1 MKKMRKKQPRLE
13 EGISS
18 AVAVVIVIAVVAA
31 GLGSYI
37 ILSGEEGEE
46 GAEPIADLGPKTSD
60 VFVEPSISSLE
71 TTGATS
77 SSVSGLVQGANKFA
91 FDIYSKLAEENNNTF
106 LSPYSIHTCLSM
118 TYEGARE
125 KTAQE
130 MREALNLPEESSV
143 RRPAFAEFQKQ
154 LNTNRTVELKTANA
168 LWPQENYP
176 FYEEYLETVK
186 KYYLARI
193 EALDYVHNASGAV
206 ERINAWAAEHTEN
219 KIKEVLKSLNPLTR
233 LVLTNAIYFKGNWLI
248 LFDKSRTENETFHL
262 PDGSSVETP
271 MMQFHE
277 NRILENK
284 FYYAETDNI
293 KALKLLYSGE
303 NMSMIFLLPKEGSG
317 GISWLQNNITNSKFE
332 NIQEKFEKRKMS
344 KIKIPKFEFETEYKN
359 EFMSALQDLGI
370 NAAFIPREAN
380 FSGMDGTRGL
390 FISKTVH
397 KAYVKVDEEGT
408 EAAAVT
414 AIVMELTSVQPQP
427 PTFIADHPFMFIIK
441 DEKTG
446 AVLFIGSVINPQ
458 SS

>member
-1 MKKMRKKQPRLE
+1 MMRKSRPQLE
-13 EGISS
+13 KGISP
-18 AVAVVIVIAVVAA
+18 AVAVVIVISIVAA
-31 GLGSYI
+31 GLGSYS
-37 ILSGEEGEE
+37 ILSGGKEP
-46 GAEPIADLGPKTSD
+46 EPIADLGPKTSD
-60 VFVEPSISSLE
+60 VFVEPSVSTLDTS
-71 TTGATS
+71 GATP
-77 SSVSGLVQGANKFA
+77 SSVSELVQGANEFA
-91 FDIYSKLAEENNNTF
+91 FDIYSKLAEEDKNVF

-118 TYEGARE
+118 VYEGARGN
-125 KTAQE
+125 TAQE
-130 MREALNLPEESSV
+130 MRRVLNLTEESSI

-176 FYEEYLETVK
+176 FYEEYLETVR

-219 KIKEVLKSLNPLTR
+219 KIKKVLDYLSPLTR

-248 LFDKSRTENETFHL
+248 PFDESKTENETFYL
-262 PDGSSVETP
+262 PDSSSIETP

-277 NRILENK
+277 NRLIENG
-284 FYYAETDNI
+284 FYYAETSNI

-303 NMSMIFLLPKEGSG
+303 NVSMIFLLPKDESGS
-317 GISWLQNNITNSKFE
+317 ISWLQNNITNSKFE
-332 NIQEKFEKRKMS
+332 DIQEKFEKRKMS
-344 KIKIPKFEFETEYKN
+344 EIKIPKFEFKTEYES
-359 EFMSALQDLGI
+359 EFKRALQDLGM
-370 NAAFIPREAN
+370 NAAFVPGEAN
-380 FSGMDGTRGL
+380 FSGMDGTKNL

-414 AIVMELTSVQPQP
+414 AVAMKLTGLPGP
-427 PTFIADHPFMFIIK
+427 KPTFVADHPFMFIIK

-446 AVLFIGSVINPQ
+446 AILFIGSVSNP
-458 SS
+458 S